1 MPFGNILPFQAERIR
16 PHVRARRVHDLGC
29 GHDLSISYELLEMGA
44 KTVVAVDTY
53 APDKIDRLKRN
64 EQAVSYTQ
72 DSFES
77 YVDLV
82 ETAFVSWP
90 SSRHSPGLI
99 RLLSSASTVIYLGTC
114 MDGLLCGSPE
124 LFRHLATREVLEH
137 EPDRHNTLI
146 VYGEKKVNRSLLPEE
161 LAGIDLSRIY
171 FFDESRKTGT

>member
-1 MPFGNILPFQAERIR
+1 MPFGNILPTQSKRIR
-16 PHVRARRVHDLGC
+16 PHVSGRKVHDLGC
-29 GHDLSISYELLEMGA
+29 GHDLILSHELIDLGA
-44 KTVVAVDTY
+44 TEVVAVDTY
-53 APDKIDRLKRN
+53 LPTQVEERPLNKSVRYIRN
-64 EQAVSYTQ
+64 
-72 DSFES
+72 SFEN
-77 YVDLV
+77 VDDV
-82 ETAFVSWP
+82 VDVAFVSWP
-90 SSRHSPGLI
+90 SSHHSPGLI

-124 LFRHLATREVLEH
+124 LFRYLATREVLEH